1 MTPLM
6 IALFD
11 QRFGNFDMSVEWA
24 RLLVDQG
31 ASVLQLDNDKRLIT
45 FSTKEARAKNL
56 EWKTIQE
63 QKEEEGD
70 SDDGITWSLPEMEIL
85 AITVSSDLANTTD
98 YIPIVC
104 KSDTLCR
111 PVTEEE
117 MNHEIDESLTID
129 GNTRQNVALG
139 LYISKPVRRLWGGGS
154 FGGSSGKG
162 ILDEENRGRYQT
174 RNFEDRKECEED
186 IRENGEDDIVN
197 WLIDKAGS
205 MGDPRIN
212 SLLESIKH
220 QIADI
225 GSKTGVLQSKWRQSI
240 SRVPKINW
248 LQSRFMMNKRNPTHF
263 LFQTKTGTHY
273 FSMNKFSMSK
283 RIKKRSTGRKKS
295 TKKRSMRRKKSIKK
309 SSLRKPAKNRRKRI
323 SLKDLNVRPIR
334 DVEAGSIPI
343 SVGRGHNV
351 TISGLINCIGVIVTQ
366 YSPRTGAPVSVI
378 AGHFETPTMYAEK
391 KHKLTKRGEM
401 FANRIRNLIMRIDPD
416 LDTSVQF
423 VYGDAA
429 PERIASAS
437 VRDKKIPPNTQEAF
451 VLLKDTI
458 GIHDGKLEPVT
469 GRKKSSI
476 TIRIPN

>member
-1 MTPLM
+1 MVKELVNLAVTSTSTQAHRYNFMNQRNGHLVTPLLASMYQDICGRRAEVDSNYDLLPAKQVELFKFLVENGADPNLGEQIYGKAGDYSDRRNREPSTGAREYNKMTPLM

-205 MGDPRIN
+205 MGVCYNLNGD
-212 SLLESIKH
+212 KVYH
-220 QIADI
+220 A
-225 GSKTGVLQSKWRQSI
+225 
-240 SRVPKINW
+240 
-248 LQSRFMMNKRNPTHF
+248 F
-263 LFQTKTGTHY
+263 L
-273 FSMNKFSMSK
+273 
-283 RIKKRSTGRKKS
+283 
-295 TKKRSMRRKKSIKK
+295 
-309 SSLRKPAKNRRKRI
+309 
-323 SLKDLNVRPIR
+323 
-334 DVEAGSIPI
+334 
-343 SVGRGHNV
+343 
-351 TISGLINCIGVIVTQ
+351 
-366 YSPRTGAPVSVI
+366 
-378 AGHFETPTMYAEK
+378 
-391 KHKLTKRGEM
+391 KLTGYKV
-401 FANRIRNLIMRIDPD
+401 D
-416 LDTSVQF
+416 L
-423 VYGDAA
+423 
-429 PERIASAS
+429 
-437 VRDKKIPPNTQEAF
+437 
-451 VLLKDTI
+451 
-458 GIHDGKLEPVT
+458 
-469 GRKKSSI
+469 
-476 TIRIPN
+476 